1 MNSDRVK
8 PESYGT
14 LKEITDVLRE
24 NAELK
29 VLILDDTESDGRAE
43 IRLEVNHSGG
53 ETWSEAAGERRH
65 LSRLPPSS

>member
-1 MNSDRVK
+1 MNSYRVK

-29 VLILDDTESDGRAE
+29 VLILDHTESDGIAE

-53 ETWSEAAGERRH
+53 ENWSEAVGERRH